1 MRACIMIRHIILIAF
16 WGLAAFFMVS
26 IVTGPSM
33 EQIQREDAARAAKIE
48 AEWGEIKRTRGDW

>member
-1 MRACIMIRHIILIAF
+1 MIRHIILIAF
-16 WGLAAFFMVS
+16 WALAAFFMVS

-48 AEWGEIKRTRGDW
+48 AEWREIKRTRGGW